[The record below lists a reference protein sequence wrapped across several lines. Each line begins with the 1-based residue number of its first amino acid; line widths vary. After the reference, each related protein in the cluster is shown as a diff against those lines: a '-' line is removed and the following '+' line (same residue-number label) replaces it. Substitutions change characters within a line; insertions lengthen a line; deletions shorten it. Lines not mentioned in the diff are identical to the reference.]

1 MSNVMD
7 RHRRRPAR
15 LAARLSAVSVA
26 ALAATLLA
34 SGTASAQSTR
44 STAATPPVQAAANAT
59 TLGGGPDLQGLWDF
73 TMRVGE
79 RSSTGFF
86 ALGPVER
93 GWAGSLTPD
102 STNTLAIRVLT
113 VDGDSVRMVVASREG
128 DVQFQGRLT
137 DNGRTMEGIVDYHGG
152 ARLPMTATRRARRVV
167 PR

>member
-1 MSNVMD
+1 
-7 RHRRRPAR
+7 
-15 LAARLSAVSVA
+15 
-26 ALAATLLA
+26 
-34 SGTASAQSTR
+34 
-44 STAATPPVQAAANAT
+44 VQAAANAT

-86 ALGPVER
+86 ALGPVEQ

-128 DVQFQGRLT
+128 DVQFRGRLT
-137 DNGRTMEGIVDYHGG
+137 DDGRTMEGIVDYHGG